1 MCQPRCAKEN
11 LRKKGQCNDFH
22 VSSYS
27 QHIRK
32 ETTGGGNNITKGGGD
47 HFRPVY
53 FINLLADPIFSDLMG
68 RSSLAGPCTTKRF
81 RHWKSGSQ
89 EERNSR
95 KDVRGQ
101 NEGYKRRNLYE
112 SGPIVKKG
120 LLWLMTKILDV
131 GHLDL
136 YLSSQAVHRHN
147 HRVEPNSTTSINQCF
162 SLPFGW

>member
-1 MCQPRCAKEN
+1 MTSMSVVTPNISE
-11 LRKKGQCNDFH
+11 KKQ
-22 VSSYS
+22 
-27 QHIRK
+27 Q
-32 ETTGGGNNITKGGGD
+32 GGGGDNNTKGGGD

-68 RSSLAGPCTTKRF
+68 RSSLAGPCTTERF
-81 RHWKSGSQ
+81 RQWKSGSQ